1 MKLSCK
7 VTFYLI
13 IVLFLLFNN
22 LALAE
27 ESIILEVD
35 DQLNDDYGPGTYQ
48 YPTDKAFQGEGLF
61 DITSFSISRIGEK
74 YRFNLSFVNLTDPWR
89 SKYGFSL
96 PLIEIYIGKKGTGIS
111 ELYKEGANINLDPDY
126 PWSTLLK
133 ISGWWVRAYTPE
145 DMNKDE
151 DVWDAENN
159 PADLEDINMNVK
171 GNTISFLINEDIIG
185 TLEGAHVYV
194 LIGSYDPF
202 GPDNF
207 RTINSDMNSWNFSD
221 INNENLEYAPRVI
234 DILLAEGIDQTKLL
248 SDYTEDYATI
258 VPIKIK
264 SKENKILYLPYAMLL
279 VMLLFLGIFVMNKK
293 PPVSNN
299 KS

>member
-1 MKLSCK
+1 MKLSK
-7 VTFYLI
+7 VTFILI
-13 IVLFLLFNN
+13 IVFFLIFNN

-61 DITSFSISRIGEK
+61 DITSFSISEVGEE
-74 YRFNLSFVNLTDPWR
+74 YRFNISFANLTDPWR

-111 ELYKEGANINLDPDY
+111 DLRKEGANVNLDPEY

-145 DMNKDE
+145 DINNEE
-151 DVWDAENN
+151 DVWDIENN
-159 PADLEDINMNVK
+159 PADLEDLDLEVK
-171 GNTISFLINEDIIG
+171 DNTISFVINKDIIG
-185 TLEGAHVYV
+185 DLKDAHLYV
-194 LIGSYDPF
+194 LVGSYDPF

-207 RTINSDMNSWNFSD
+207 RSINSDKNSWSFSD
-221 INNENLEYAPRVI
+221 ISNDNLENAPRVI
-234 DILLAEGIDQTKLL
+234 DILLAEGIDQTEIL
-248 SDYTEDYATI
+248 SEYTEDYPTI
-258 VPIKIK
+258 VPIKVQ
-264 SKENKILYLPYAMLL
+264 SKVNSVLYLPYAMLL
-279 VMLLFLGIFVMNKK
+279 VILLLLGLIVMNKK

>member
-1 MKLSCK
+1 MKLSK
-7 VTFYLI
+7 VTFILI
-13 IVLFLLFNN
+13 IVFFLIFNN

-27 ESIILEVD
+27 ESIILEVE
-35 DQLNDDYGPGTYQ
+35 DQLNDDYGPGTYE

-61 DITSFSISRIGEK
+61 DITSFSISEVGEE
-74 YRFNLSFVNLTDPWR
+74 YRFNISFANLTDPWR

-111 ELYKEGANINLDPDY
+111 DLRKEGANVNLDPEY

-145 DMNKDE
+145 DINNEE
-151 DVWDAENN
+151 DVWDIENN
-159 PADLEDINMNVK
+159 PADLEDLDLEVK
-171 GNTISFLINEDIIG
+171 DNTISFVINKDIIG
-185 TLEGAHVYV
+185 DLKDAHLYV
-194 LIGSYDPF
+194 LVGSYDPF

-207 RTINSDMNSWNFSD
+207 RSINSDKNSWSFSD
-221 INNENLEYAPRVI
+221 ISNDNLENAPRVI
-234 DILLAEGIDQTKLL
+234 DILLAEGIDQTEIL
-248 SDYTEDYATI
+248 SEYTEDYPTI
-258 VPIKIK
+258 VPIKVQ
-264 SKENKILYLPYAMLL
+264 SKVNSVLYLPYAMLL
-279 VMLLFLGIFVMNKK
+279 VILLLLGLIVMNKK